1 MKSQLIAHGFRKIIR
16 YDITPENP
24 ISNKDLEQMVSNM
37 VDEVQERM
45 GVLFEMYKERCG
57 FDSSSS
63 GERVLDPYRTSLST
77 KNCRGFNLHARLG
90 EKVETAIN
98 VDSL

>member
-37 VDEVQERM
+37 VDEVEERM
-45 GVLFEMYKERCG
+45 GVLFEMYKE
-57 FDSSSS
+57 
-63 GERVLDPYRTSLST
+63 
-77 KNCRGFNLHARLG
+77 
-90 EKVETAIN
+90 
-98 VDSL
+98 